1 MEEKNQIMKRINAL
15 PWELRITALIILTFN
30 KKLSQGK
37 TLILSASLPEKG
49 GKIIW
54 DCKGGTLDLAYRF
67 IEYRPW
73 LNIKKFI
80 SEIKSRN
87 N

>member
-1 MEEKNQIMKRINAL
+1 M
-15 PWELRITALIILTFN
+15 ALIILTFN

-67 IEYRPW
+67 IEYRP
-73 LNIKKFI
+73 
-80 SEIKSRN
+80 
-87 N
+87 